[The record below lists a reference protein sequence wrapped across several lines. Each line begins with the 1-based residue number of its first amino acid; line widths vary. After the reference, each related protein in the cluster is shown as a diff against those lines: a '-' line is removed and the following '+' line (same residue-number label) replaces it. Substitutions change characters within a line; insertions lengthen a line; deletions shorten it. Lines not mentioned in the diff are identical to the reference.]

1 MKKKLLTL
9 SLDTVV
15 LSAFMLPF
23 YFHLSLSP
31 HSSIAAPAHVR
42 QYLTHIN
49 IIYINVYKKSYMQID
64 HERIFFLLDNII
76 SIVICS
82 SQIDLGQDQPVNEL
96 NL

>member
-1 MKKKLLTL
+1 
-9 SLDTVV
+9 
-15 LSAFMLPF
+15 
-23 YFHLSLSP
+23 
-31 HSSIAAPAHVR
+31 
-42 QYLTHIN
+42 
-49 IIYINVYKKSYMQID
+49 MQID